1 MGGIEAAWG
10 QADMPWG
17 FNQSM
22 LDRFW
27 ESLTA
32 PIWDWLNQYPVLYWL
47 MLHPIWLLV
56 TLVTLLFLLSGLL
69 GAIARLTERLWL
81 AILRSPI
88 TLMQWIW
95 RGSLFLLSRLFAAKS
110 TAVHSVSVKSSSTL
124 GTASLTPSTSL
135 TSQVTSQDRLTEV
148 LNRLEVLRQEQ
159 DELLREVK
167 LLLGTQ
173 SVSR

>member
-1 MGGIEAAWG
+1 
-10 QADMPWG
+10 
-17 FNQSM
+17 M
-22 LDRFW
+22 LNRLW

-47 MLHPIWLLV
+47 TLHPIWLLV

-88 TLMQWIW
+88 TLIRWIW
-95 RGSLFLLSRLFAAKS
+95 RGSLFLLSRLFTAKS
-110 TAVHSVSVKSSSTL
+110 TEAPSVSVKSSVVTL
-124 GTASLTPSTSL
+124 GAASLTPGAL
-135 TSQVTSQDRLTEV
+135 TSQDRLTEV
-148 LNRLEVLRQEQ
+148 LNRLEALRQEQ

-167 LLLGTQ
+167 LLLSTQ

>member
-1 MGGIEAAWG
+1 
-10 QADMPWG
+10 MPWG

-22 LDRFW
+22 LNRLW

-47 MLHPIWLLV
+47 TLHPIWLLV

-88 TLMQWIW
+88 TLIRWIW
-95 RGSLFLLSRLFAAKS
+95 RGSLFLLSRLFTAKS
-110 TAVHSVSVKSSSTL
+110 TAAPSVSVKSSVVTL
-124 GTASLTPSTSL
+124 GAASLTPGAL
-135 TSQVTSQDRLTEV
+135 TSQDRLTEV
-148 LNRLEVLRQEQ
+148 LNRLEALRQEQ

-167 LLLGTQ
+167 LLLSTQ